1 MQNRK
6 ALTLLFAANSVA
18 GFAHGITML
27 AVPWYL
33 VNQSGKAEGASLN
46 GIMMGSV
53 TLLTLFWSLFTGPV
67 IDRFDRKQI
76 FQGLNLIGAIV
87 LGIAALSST
96 TTSSVPY
103 WALFAVT
110 ACTLFN
116 YNLHYPNLYAFTQE
130 ILETK
135 YLGRV
140 TGAIE
145 FQGQI
150 TAFFGMAVGSM
161 LLSGSNGLED
171 FLPGIRFEGVG
182 MNIILGID
190 AIAYFISFML
200 LSQLKYI
207 RINERIL
214 SRGNILKR
222 LNEGVSYL
230 KSDRNM
236 LIFGN
241 CSFMIFL
248 VLMVLVQVLLPVYI
262 GPFLKLKGSVFAF
275 FEGVYSLG
283 AMVAGLAGIYA
294 SKKIESLRADTTI
307 ILLLLSSA
315 VLFILWAIFPG
326 PAILVIGGFFLGIFN
341 AGARVIRLT
350 YILKIVPNEII
361 GRINTIFQLVNLALR
376 GILILMLGLPFF
388 DSSVES
394 EKVLYGFWISA
405 GILIFSA
412 VLLNFRF
419 SRTPVTQKI
428 Q

>member
-6 ALTLLFAANSVA
+6 ALTLLFAANSIA

-67 IDRFDRKQI
+67 IDRFDRKKI
-76 FQGLNLIGAIV
+76 FQGLNLIGTIV
-87 LGIAALSST
+87 LGIAALSGSDT
-96 TTSSVPY
+96 VPY

-150 TAFFGMAVGSM
+150 TAFFGMAVDSM

-190 AIAYFISFML
+190 AIAYFISFLL

-214 SRGNILKR
+214 SKGNILKR

-262 GPFLKLKGSVFAF
+262 GPFLNLKGSVFAF

-294 SKKIESLRADTTI
+294 SKKLESLRADTTI
-307 ILLLLSSA
+307 ILLLSSSA

-326 PAILVIGGFFLGIFN
+326 PTILIIGGFFLGIFN
-341 AGARVIRLT
+341 AGARVLRLT

-376 GILILMLGLPFF
+376 GILIFMLGLPFL
-388 DSSVES
+388 DCSVES

-419 SRTPVTQKI
+419 AKIPSTQKI